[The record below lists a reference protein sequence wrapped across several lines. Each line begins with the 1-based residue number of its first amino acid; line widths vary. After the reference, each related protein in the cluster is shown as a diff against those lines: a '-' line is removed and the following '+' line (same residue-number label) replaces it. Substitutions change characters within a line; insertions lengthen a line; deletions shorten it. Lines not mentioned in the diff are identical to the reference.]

1 MAELKKQLQEYLLT
15 MRAPVETA
23 GSPYSSR
30 NSSKGALLNESEI
43 VFSYLAKNNCNLASA
58 RNAVIRDNI
67 LAKRTYQTRKRCWA
81 VLHSRYFPACV
92 PRTGRPN
99 KFADGHLNPIIAIY
113 KTNASETMRRG
124 ALYYHFATSDLFTY
138 EVTTRLIYSLIHK
151 GFTNISPRIID
162 DFLDSRAESHP
173 EINNWSY
180 QTRKSLI
187 SHYLSALRDFG
198 ILEGKV
204 RKRIHRPIVE
214 ETLFLYVATVLRDCG
229 KSSRDILASD
239 DFKLFLLTPAEVEIR
254 FIEAHRNKRIEF
266 RKSGKI
272 ISLEFPWETI
282 HDYIKTL
289 E

>member
-1 MAELKKQLQEYLLT
+1 MRVMMIENKKQIQEYLLA
-15 MRAPVETA
+15 MRSPVEVN
-23 GSPYSSR
+23 GSLYSSR
-30 NSSKGALLNESEI
+30 NSSKGALLVESEI
-43 VFSYLAKNNCNLASA
+43 LFSYLAKNNCNLDSA

-81 VLHSRYFPACV
+81 VLHSRYFP
-92 PRTGRPN
+92 N

-113 KTNASETMRRG
+113 KTNASETMKRG
-124 ALYYHFATSDLFTY
+124 VLYYHFATSDLFTY

-173 EINNWSY
+173 EINSWSY

-198 ILEGKV
+198 ILEGKA
-204 RKRIHRPIVE
+204 RKRVQRPIVE
-214 ETLFLYVATVLRDCG
+214 EALFLYVATVLRDCG
-229 KSSRDILASD
+229 KSSRDILASN

-254 FIEAHRNKRIEF
+254 FVEAYRNKRIEF
-266 RKSGKI
+266 KKSGKI
-272 ISLEFPWETI
+272 ISLKFPWETI

-289 E
+289 G

>member
-1 MAELKKQLQEYLLT
+1 MIVENRKKIQEYLLA
-15 MRAPVETA
+15 MRNPVEVN
-23 GSPYSSR
+23 GSLYSSR
-30 NSSKGALLNESEI
+30 NSSKGALLTESEI
-43 VFSYLAKNNCNLASA
+43 LFSYLAKNNCDMASA
-58 RNAVIRDNI
+58 RNAVIHDNI

-81 VLHSRYFPACV
+81 VLHSRYFP
-92 PRTGRPN
+92 N
-99 KFADGHLNPIIAIY
+99 KFATGLNPIIAIY
-113 KTNASETMRRG
+113 NSNASETVKRG
-124 ALYYHFATSDLFTY
+124 VLYYHFATSDLFAY
-138 EVTTRLIYSLIHK
+138 EATTRLIYSLIHK

-229 KSSRDILASD
+229 KSSRDILASN
-239 DFKLFLLTPAEVEIR
+239 DFKLFLLAPAEVEIR
-254 FIEAHRNKRIEF
+254 FVEAHRNKRIEF
-266 RKSGKI
+266 RKSGRI
-272 ISLEFPWETI
+272 TSIEFPWETI

-289 E
+289 G

>member
-1 MAELKKQLQEYLLT
+1 MAELKKQLQNYLLT

-81 VLHSRYFPACV
+81 VLRSRYF
-92 PRTGRPN
+92 PN
-99 KFADGHLNPIIAIY
+99 KFADGYLNPIIAIY
-113 KTNASETMRRG
+113 KTNASETMKRG
-124 ALYYHFATSDLFTY
+124 VLYYHFATSDLFTY

-204 RKRIHRPIVE
+204 RKRIHRP
-214 ETLFLYVATVLRDCG
+214 F
-229 KSSRDILASD
+229 S
-239 DFKLFLLTPAEVEIR
+239 FM
-254 FIEAHRNKRIEF
+254 
-266 RKSGKI
+266 
-272 ISLEFPWETI
+272 
-282 HDYIKTL
+282 
-289 E
+289 

>member
-1 MAELKKQLQEYLLT
+1 MVEHKKQIQEYLLA
-15 MRAPVETA
+15 MRNPVEVD
-23 GSPYSSR
+23 GSLYSSR
-30 NSSKGALLNESEI
+30 NSSKGALLTESE
-43 VFSYLAKNNCNLASA
+43 VLFSYLAKNNCNLDSA

-81 VLHSRYFPACV
+81 VLHSRYFP
-92 PRTGRPN
+92 N
-99 KFADGHLNPIIAIY
+99 KFATELNPIIAIY
-113 KTNASETMRRG
+113 KTNASETMKRG
-124 ALYYHFATSDLFTY
+124 VLYYHFATSDLFTY

-173 EINNWSY
+173 EINSWSY

-198 ILEGKV
+198 IFEGKA
-204 RKRIHRPIVE
+204 RKRVQRPIVE
-214 ETLFLYVATVLRDCG
+214 EALFLYVTTVLRDCE
-229 KSSRDILASD
+229 KSSRDILESN
-239 DFKLFLLTPAEVEIR
+239 DFKLFLLSPEEVEMR
-254 FIEAHRNKRIEF
+254 FIETHRNKKIKFIRA
-266 RKSGKI
+266 GKI

-289 E
+289 G

>member
-1 MAELKKQLQEYLLT
+1 MMIENKKQIQEYLLA
-15 MRAPVETA
+15 MRSPVEVN
-23 GSPYSSR
+23 GSLYSSR
-30 NSSKGALLNESEI
+30 NSSKGALLVESEI
-43 VFSYLAKNNCNLASA
+43 LFSYLAKNNCNLDSA

-81 VLHSRYFPACV
+81 VLHSRYFP
-92 PRTGRPN
+92 N
-99 KFADGHLNPIIAIY
+99 KFGTGLNPIIAIY
-113 KTNASETMRRG
+113 KTNASETMKRG
-124 ALYYHFATSDLFTY
+124 VLYYHFATSDLFAY

-173 EINNWSY
+173 EINSWSY

-198 ILEGKV
+198 ILEGKA

-214 ETLFLYVATVLRDCG
+214 EALFLYVATVLRDCG
-229 KSSRDILASD
+229 KSSRDILTSD

-254 FIEAHRNKRIEF
+254 FVEAHRNKRIEF

-272 ISLEFPWETI
+272 ISLEFPWESI

-289 E
+289 G